1 MAETATFQA
10 THLHHH
16 HSQTTTDR
24 DTHQDNT
31 RRGSDTSSVLSLQIL
46 RERLQNTSSFQPKKS
61 KNETWYRIENLSS
74 RPTTRPISFSANAQS
89 RERRSHS
96 ITQPSS
102 AGIHRPLTRKTMSS
116 GHLLRNSSMI
126 SANQSASARNQK
138 RNSEMMSTNSQGVT
152 LYERRKSAVPK
163 RDKSGNI
170 SYSERKNMRR
180 GSLFVAQHIPRNV
193 RTIHDD
199 SGDNDSISVAED
211 DDEFIKP
218 PAAYNFRR
226 QSLQLPPNLI
236 GRSRRGSGDSIHSAG
251 SSADSETILRSQM
264 AASLNRRRRS
274 RAPAALAEDIA
285 LLVPR
290 KPNPVSINN

>member
-1 MAETATFQA
+1 MKGTPK
-10 THLHHH
+10 LCP
-16 HSQTTTDR
+16 
-24 DTHQDNT
+24 
-31 RRGSDTSSVLSLQIL
+31 QIL
-46 RERLQNTSSFQPKKS
+46 K
-61 KNETWYRIENLSS
+61 
-74 RPTTRPISFSANAQS
+74 
-89 RERRSHS
+89 
-96 ITQPSS
+96 
-102 AGIHRPLTRKTMSS
+102 
-116 GHLLRNSSMI
+116 
-126 SANQSASARNQK
+126 
-138 RNSEMMSTNSQGVT
+138 GVT

-180 GSLFVAQHIPRNV
+180 GSLFVAQHIPRNM
-193 RTIHDD
+193 RTIHAD
-199 SGDNDSISVAED
+199 SGDNDSVSVAED
-211 DDEFIKP
+211 NDEFIKP
-218 PAAYNFRR
+218 PAAYDFRR

-290 KPNPVSINN
+290 KPNPVSKNVIDNYFTIHFNNFCNEMYSLFTTPCI